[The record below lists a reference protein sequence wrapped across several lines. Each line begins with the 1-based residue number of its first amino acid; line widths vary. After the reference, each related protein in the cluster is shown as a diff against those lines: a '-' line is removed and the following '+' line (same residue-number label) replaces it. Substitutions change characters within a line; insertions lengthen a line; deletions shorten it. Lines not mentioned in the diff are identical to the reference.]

1 MNTDIRTAM
10 VVMKKELRD
19 FFRDRKTMLMSLLL
33 APLMYPVLMLGLGK
47 LAENR
52 ATTQLEK
59 ALEVPVAGI
68 EHAPT
73 LVAYLAS
80 RGITAKTA
88 SAAEVEAGVRS
99 QRDEVGLI
107 ISPDFGA
114 QWQAGKPAKVEVV
127 TDSTRRNSDVPAG
140 RLQAAVQGYAQT
152 VGAMRLVV
160 RGINPMVAAPIAI
173 GTRDM
178 ATPEAKRGMLMT
190 AILPIILMI
199 FAFIGGAH
207 LAMDTTAGE
216 RERQSLEPLLAT
228 PASRAAVVSGKM
240 LAAAVIGVTVMI
252 LILLSFKL
260 SAAIVPG
267 MGRMLDVSLRSIAA
281 LLLTLLPLALIG
293 TALLTL
299 LAAGAKSMKEAQV
312 HMTWLMFLPM
322 LPAYALMVNPIKDT
336 ELWQYAVPFLSQ
348 NQLIQKITRGESPE
362 PMQWAVYLATSLA
375 IALLIWLAAVWRYKQ
390 EKLAISS

>member
-299 LAAGAKSMKEAQV
+299 LSAGAKSMKEAQV

-322 LPAYALMVNPIKDT
+322 LPAYALMVNPIK
-336 ELWQYAVPFLSQ
+336 Q
-348 NQLIQKITRGESPE
+348 RSP
-362 PMQWAVYLATSLA
+362 QQ
-375 IALLIWLAAVWRYKQ
+375 IARMERAMGLRA
-390 EKLAISS
+390 